1 MELGFYDDMMLDG
14 AKLTGII
21 PDDDEQ
27 PIPDPWHTRAVILI
41 FERVPGARARV
52 DGETRDDRMDVD

>member
-1 MELGFYDDMMLDG
+1 MMLGG

-27 PIPDPWHTRAVILI
+27 PIPDPWHTRAAILV
-41 FERVPGARARV
+41 FERIPGGRARV
-52 DGETRDDRMDVD
+52 DGETRDDKMEVD